1 MLALTDSQWDAVKRI
16 LRYLRGTTT
25 YGLYITCNSSFTLY
39 GFTDADS
46 VGNTNDHKS
55 MGDYLVFFG
64 HTLVTWKSSKE
75 RTVARSSTKA
85 EYKALADG
93 TAEVI

>member
-1 MLALTDSQWDAVKRI
+1 MHALTDSQWDAVKHI

-25 YGLYITCNSSFTLY
+25 YGLYITRSSSFALY
-39 GFTDADS
+39 GFTDADL

-55 MGDYLVFFG
+55 MGGYLVFFG

-75 RTVARSSTKA
+75 RIVARSFTKV
-85 EYKALADG
+85 EYKALANG

>member
-1 MLALTDSQWDAVKRI
+1 MS
-16 LRYLRGTTT
+16 G
-25 YGLYITCNSSFTLY
+25 
-39 GFTDADS
+39 
-46 VGNTNDHKS
+46 
-55 MGDYLVFFG
+55 YLVFFG

-93 TAEVI
+93 TVELI